1 MGLPGI
7 ERTETRLVVS
17 FHAVGRAADLHAVS
31 AILTN
36 PLIIGEGFDSNGWE
50 NEVISEHPFWF
61 VVETARLAGIDRE
74 FRVWLEKTIENGLS
88 IWGERL

>member
-1 MGLPGI
+1 MI
-7 ERTETRLVVS
+7 S

-36 PLIIGEGFDSNGWE
+36 PLINGEGFDSNRWE
-50 NEVISEHPFWF
+50 NEVVSEHPFRF
-61 VVETARLAGIDRE
+61 VAETAKLEDVDKG
-74 FRVWLEKTIENGLS
+74 FRVWLARTIENGLS